1 MNNDPDHHMWY
12 ASIHLHS
19 THTAPYKYLTKNE
32 NKIISQE
39 IKKNL
44 ISLPG
49 CEARSRLSRCRG
61 LLRLAGLG
69 S

>member
-39 IKKNL
+39 IKKKKTQFPYQDVKL
-44 ISLPG
+44 VLVFRDV
-49 CEARSRLSRCRG
+49 EVYYD
-61 LLRLAGLG
+61 
-69 S
+69 